1 MSILTFDTLDSTNS
15 YLKRN
20 GKYLDH
26 FTVVQ
31 ANHQEQGKGRL
42 GRSWQ
47 DQGNS
52 LLFSILLK
60 EKIEPE
66 RVPLLSLL
74 AGASVVLTL
83 EHYGLTPLVKW
94 PNDTL
99 VSEKKISGILTE
111 AVSEGEDIFYI
122 VGIGIN
128 LNQKEFEGEL
138 SQKATSLFLLMKKEY
153 DKEEVLTVLL
163 SYFTSLYQDYIQ
175 GGKKF
180 LTVVKSHS
188 YLDQKEVSLDY
199 YGEHIHGTVI
209 DITDKGTLL
218 LDVSGKQIEVSS
230 GEVTLNQMYLK

>member
-111 AVSEGEDIFYI
+111 AVSEGENIFYI

-138 SQKATSLFLLMKKEY
+138 SQKATSLFLLTKKEY

-163 SYFTSLYQDYIQ
+163 SYFTPLYQDYIQ

>member
-42 GRSWQ
+42 GRSWK

-138 SQKATSLFLLMKKEY
+138 SQKATSLFLLTKKEY

-163 SYFTSLYQDYIQ
+163 SYFTSLYQDYMQ

-180 LTVVKSHS
+180 LTIVKSHS

>member
-31 ANHQEQGKGRL
+31 ANHQEKGKGRL

-111 AVSEGEDIFYI
+111 AVSEGENIFYI

-138 SQKATSLFLLMKKEY
+138 SQKATSLFLLTKKEY
-153 DKEEVLTVLL
+153 DKEEVLMVLL
-163 SYFTSLYQDYIQ
+163 SYFTPLYQDYIQ

>member
-31 ANHQEQGKGRL
+31 ANHQEKGKGRL

-138 SQKATSLFLLMKKEY
+138 SQKATSLFLLTKKEY

-163 SYFTSLYQDYIQ
+163 SYFTPLYQDYIQ

-209 DITDKGTLL
+209 DITDKGMLL

>member
-111 AVSEGEDIFYI
+111 AVSEGENIFYI

-138 SQKATSLFLLMKKEY
+138 SQKATSLFLLTKKEY

-163 SYFTSLYQDYIQ
+163 SYFTPLYQDYIQ

-218 LDVSGKQIEVSS
+218 LDVFGKQIEVSS

>member
-60 EKIEPE
+60 EKIEPK

-138 SQKATSLFLLMKKEY
+138 SQKATSLFLLTKKEY

-163 SYFTSLYQDYIQ
+163 SYFTPLYQDYIQ

>member
-20 GKYLDH
+20 GKCLDH

-31 ANHQEQGKGRL
+31 ANHQEKGKGRL

-111 AVSEGEDIFYI
+111 AVSEGENIFYI

-128 LNQKEFEGEL
+128 LNQKGFEGEL
-138 SQKATSLFLLMKKEY
+138 SQKATSLFLLTKKEY

>member
-138 SQKATSLFLLMKKEY
+138 SQKATSLFLLTKKEY
-153 DKEEVLTVLL
+153 DKEEVLMVLL
-163 SYFTSLYQDYIQ
+163 SYFTPLYQDYMQ

>member
-31 ANHQEQGKGRL
+31 ANHQEKGKGRL

-122 VGIGIN
+122 IGIGIN
-128 LNQKEFEGEL
+128 LNQKECEGEL
-138 SQKATSLFLLMKKEY
+138 SQKATSLFLLTKKEY

-163 SYFTSLYQDYIQ
+163 SYFTPLYQDYIQ

-209 DITDKGTLL
+209 EITDKGTLL

>member
-20 GKYLDH
+20 GKNLDH

-138 SQKATSLFLLMKKEY
+138 SQKATSLFLLTKKEY

-163 SYFTSLYQDYIQ
+163 SYFTPLYQDYIQ

>member
-15 YLKRN
+15 YFKRN

-31 ANHQEQGKGRL
+31 ANHQEKGKGRL

-111 AVSEGEDIFYI
+111 AVSEGENIFYI

-128 LNQKEFEGEL
+128 LNQKGFEGEL
-138 SQKATSLFLLMKKEY
+138 SQNIDFDSKTIWEYNENNFPKLYRQNSILKSDSCFREDLFFLIQDNEDLAGRYKHVLEERQRRDRKLRAEYKK
-153 DKEEVLTVLL
+153 
-163 SYFTSLYQDYIQ
+163 
-175 GGKKF
+175 
-180 LTVVKSHS
+180 
-188 YLDQKEVSLDY
+188 
-199 YGEHIHGTVI
+199 
-209 DITDKGTLL
+209 
-218 LDVSGKQIEVSS
+218 
-230 GEVTLNQMYLK
+230 

>member
-42 GRSWQ
+42 GRSWK

-111 AVSEGEDIFYI
+111 AVSEGENIFYI

-138 SQKATSLFLLMKKEY
+138 SQKATSLFLLTKKEY
-153 DKEEVLTVLL
+153 DKEEVLMVLL
-163 SYFTSLYQDYIQ
+163 SYFTPLYQDYIQ

>member
-111 AVSEGEDIFYI
+111 AVSEGENIFYI

-128 LNQKEFEGEL
+128 LNQKEFEGKL
-138 SQKATSLFLLMKKEY
+138 SQKATSLFLLTKKEY

-163 SYFTSLYQDYIQ
+163 SYFTPLYQDYIQ

>member
-138 SQKATSLFLLMKKEY
+138 SQKATSLFLLTKKEY
-153 DKEEVLTVLL
+153 NKEEVLTVLL
-163 SYFTSLYQDYIQ
+163 SYFTPLYQDYIQ

>member
-31 ANHQEQGKGRL
+31 ANHQEKGKGRL

-60 EKIEPE
+60 DKIEPE

-111 AVSEGEDIFYI
+111 AVSEGENIFYI

-138 SQKATSLFLLMKKEY
+138 SQKATSLFLLTKKEY

-163 SYFTSLYQDYIQ
+163 SYFTPLYQDYIQ

>member
-42 GRSWQ
+42 GRSWK

-138 SQKATSLFLLMKKEY
+138 SQKATSLFLLTKKEY

-163 SYFTSLYQDYIQ
+163 SYFTSLYQDYMQ

>member
-20 GKYLDH
+20 GKYLDR

-111 AVSEGEDIFYI
+111 AVSEGENIFYI

-138 SQKATSLFLLMKKEY
+138 SQKATSLFLLTKKEY

-209 DITDKGTLL
+209 EITDKGTLL

>member
-20 GKYLDH
+20 GKNLDH

-138 SQKATSLFLLMKKEY
+138 SQKATSLFLLTKKEY

-163 SYFTSLYQDYIQ
+163 SYFTPLYQDYIQ

-209 DITDKGTLL
+209 EITDKGTLL

>member
-20 GKYLDH
+20 GKNLDH

-42 GRSWQ
+42 GRSWK

-138 SQKATSLFLLMKKEY
+138 SQKATSLFLLTKKEY

-163 SYFTSLYQDYIQ
+163 SYFTPLYQDYIQ

>member
-60 EKIEPE
+60 DKIEPE

-128 LNQKEFEGEL
+128 LNQKGFEGEL
-138 SQKATSLFLLMKKEY
+138 SQKATSLFLLTKKEY

-163 SYFTSLYQDYIQ
+163 SYFTPLYQDYIQ

>member
-42 GRSWQ
+42 GRSWK

-60 EKIEPE
+60 DKIEPE

-111 AVSEGEDIFYI
+111 AVSEGENIFYI

-138 SQKATSLFLLMKKEY
+138 SQKATSLFLLTKKEY

-163 SYFTSLYQDYIQ
+163 SYFTPLYQDYIQ

>member
-138 SQKATSLFLLMKKEY
+138 SQKATSLFLLTKKEY
-153 DKEEVLTVLL
+153 DKEEVLMVLL
-163 SYFTSLYQDYIQ
+163 SYFTPLYQDYKKKK
-175 GGKKF
+175 KKF

>member
-128 LNQKEFEGEL
+128 LNQKGFEGEL
-138 SQKATSLFLLMKKEY
+138 SQKATSLFLLTKKEY

-163 SYFTSLYQDYIQ
+163 SYFTPLYQDYIQ
-175 GGKKF
+175 GGQKF

>member
-122 VGIGIN
+122 VGIGIK

-138 SQKATSLFLLMKKEY
+138 SQKATSLFLLTKKEY

-163 SYFTSLYQDYIQ
+163 SYFTPLYQDYIQ

-209 DITDKGTLL
+209 EITDKGTLL

-230 GEVTLNQMYLK
+230 GDVTLNQMYLK

>member
-31 ANHQEQGKGRL
+31 ANHQEKGKGRL

-138 SQKATSLFLLMKKEY
+138 SQKATSLFLLTKKEY
-153 DKEEVLTVLL
+153 NKEEVLTVLL

>member
-138 SQKATSLFLLMKKEY
+138 SQKATSLFLLTKKEY
-153 DKEEVLTVLL
+153 DKEEVLMVLL
-163 SYFTSLYQDYIQ
+163 SYFTPLYQDYIQ

>member
-31 ANHQEQGKGRL
+31 ANHQEKGKGRL
-42 GRSWQ
+42 GRSWK

-60 EKIEPE
+60 DKIEPE

-138 SQKATSLFLLMKKEY
+138 SQKATSLFLLTKKEY

-163 SYFTSLYQDYIQ
+163 SYFTPLYQDYIQ